1 MLYVELLSLLFFFLL
16 FFCSSSFFF
25 SVSEYL
31 LRIYCVQGLVLKS
44 GDSAM
49 KEATILCPS
58 GGGVDGPLRES
69 DDI

>member
-1 MLYVELLSLLFFFLL
+1 MLYVELLSLSFFFL
-16 FFCSSSFFF
+16 FFSFSSSFF
-25 SVSEYL
+25 SIPKYL
-31 LRIYCVQGLVLKS
+31 LIICYVQGLVLKS

-49 KEATILCPS
+49 KEANILCPS